1 MSMATNDKKISNL
14 ITNKKIRKINETRF
28 NLNLPQTETIL
39 RGDSEQKLLCQCTQ
53 CLNRFKMYPKYWFQL
68 TEI

>member
-14 ITNKKIRKINETRF
+14 ITNKKVRKINETRF
-28 NLNLPQTETIL
+28 NLNLPQIETIL
-39 RGDSEQKLLCQCTQ
+39 RGDFEQKLLCQCTQ
-53 CLNRFKMYPKYWFQL
+53 CLNCFKMYPKYWFQL